1 MGRGT
6 FGKVKLG
13 THTSTNEKVSIPVES
28 HSTLTLLDFKLIG
41 ARRSVQY

>member
-13 THTSTNEKVSIPVES
+13 THTSTNEKVIRFFS
-28 HSTLTLLDFKLIG
+28 LIQVIN
-41 ARRSVQY
+41 RWP